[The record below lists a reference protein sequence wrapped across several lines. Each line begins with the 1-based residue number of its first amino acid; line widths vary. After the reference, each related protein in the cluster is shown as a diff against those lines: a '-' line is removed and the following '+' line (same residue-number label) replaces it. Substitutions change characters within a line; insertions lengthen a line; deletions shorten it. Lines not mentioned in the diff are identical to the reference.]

1 MFTGIIQELGILEEL
16 RRHRGG
22 TRMVVRRAARR
33 EPIGKGESVAV
44 DGVCLTAVSGR
55 KGRLEAD
62 LSPETIARST
72 LGTLQKGAAMN
83 LERPLQLTDRLGGH
97 LVQGHID
104 AVGQL
109 VSRRSSG
116 GFVTCR
122 WRFPPEFRDLV
133 VPKGSI
139 AVNGVSLTI
148 VDPDEDSFA
157 AALIPETLE
166 QTNLGRLRRGDP
178 VNLEFDLVA
187 KLIVQLLQPYRRKLA
202 RE

>member
-16 RRHRGG
+16 RHHGGG
-22 TRMVVRRAARR
+22 TRMVVRRTPKRD
-33 EPIGKGESVAV
+33 PIGKGESVAV

-62 LSPETIARST
+62 LSPETMARST
-72 LGTLQKGAAMN
+72 LGTLQKGAALN
-83 LERPLQLTDRLGGH
+83 LERPLRLTDRLGGH
-97 LVQGHID
+97 LVQGHVD
-104 AVGQL
+104 TVGQL

-166 QTNLGRLRRGDP
+166 QTNLGRLQRGDS

-187 KLIVQLLQPYRRKLA
+187 KLIVRLLQPYRPRLG